1 MIMPFEASFITVISL
16 SAPIILVVLG
26 ETINEKS
33 GVINLSIEGTLLI
46 TALTAFAVSVTTGS
60 PLVGFLSAGIIG
72 AFIGLI
78 IILCDIKLRMDQIAV
93 GFILTIFLGK
103 LSSFLGQD
111 YVRIPGPYFQK
122 ISIPILK
129 DIPYIGPSLFD
140 QNAIVLFSFIMIP
153 VCWYVI
159 EKTRWGLIIKAVGEN
174 PVSAENR
181 GIDPEKVRIIS
192 TLVGGLLIGLGG
204 AAFSL
209 HSKFGWSENHTG
221 NYGWICLA
229 IVIFGGWNP
238 IRASM
243 GAYFFG
249 IFQIIALKLQSY
261 ALGLT
266 QVLPLIP
273 FPLMILTLVFI
284 QRFNKS
290 ENITKLPKTLNL
302 FFGGQEPGSI
312 GKPLIKK

>member
-1 MIMPFEASFITVISL
+1 MPFETSFITVISL
-16 SAPIILVVLG
+16 SAPIVLVVLG

-46 TALTAFAVSVTTGS
+46 TALTAFAISVTTGS
-60 PLVGFLSAGIIG
+60 PLIGFICAGIIG
-72 AFIGLI
+72 SIVGLI
-78 IILCDIKLRMDQIAV
+78 IILCDTKLSMDQIAV

-122 ISIPILK
+122 VSIPFLK

-153 VCWYVI
+153 VCWYMI

-192 TLVGGLLIGLGG
+192 TVIGGFLIGLGG

-229 IVIFGGWNP
+229 IVIL
-238 IRASM
+238 AD
-243 GAYFFG
+243 G
-249 IFQIIALKLQSY
+249 ILLEH
-261 ALGLT
+261 L
-266 QVLPLIP
+266 
-273 FPLMILTLVFI
+273 
-284 QRFNKS
+284 
-290 ENITKLPKTLNL
+290 
-302 FFGGQEPGSI
+302 
-312 GKPLIKK
+312 

>member
-1 MIMPFEASFITVISL
+1 MPFESSFITVISL

-60 PLVGFLSAGIIG
+60 PFTGFICAGIIG
-72 AFIGLI
+72 SIVGLI
-78 IILCDIKLRMDQIAV
+78 IILCDTKLRMDQIAV

-103 LSSFLGQD
+103 LSSFLGQE

-122 ISIPILK
+122 VSIPILK

-140 QNAIVLFSFIMIP
+140 QNAIVLFSFLMIP
-153 VCWYVI
+153 FCWYMI

-181 GIDPEKVRIIS
+181 GIDPEKVRIIA
-192 TLVGGLLIGLGG
+192 TVVGGFIIGLGG

-284 QRFNKS
+284 QRFNRS
-290 ENITKLPKTLNL
+290 ENTTNLPKVLSM
-302 FFGGQEPGSI
+302 FFGGQEPGNI
-312 GKPLIKK
+312 GRPLEKK

>member
-1 MIMPFEASFITVISL
+1 MPFESSFITVISL

-60 PLVGFLSAGIIG
+60 PFTGFICAGIIG
-72 AFIGLI
+72 SIVGLI
-78 IILCDIKLRMDQIAV
+78 IILCDTKLRMDQIAV

-122 ISIPILK
+122 VSIPILK

-140 QNAIVLFSFIMIP
+140 QNAIVLFSFLMIP
-153 VCWYVI
+153 ICWYMI

-181 GIDPEKVRIIS
+181 GIDPEKVRIIA
-192 TLVGGLLIGLGG
+192 TVIGGFIIGLGG

-238 IRASM
+238 IRASI

-290 ENITKLPKTLNL
+290 ENATNLPKALSML
-302 FFGGQEPGSI
+302 FGGQEPGDI
-312 GKPLIKK
+312 GKPLEKK

>member
-1 MIMPFEASFITVISL
+1 MPFESSFITVISL

-60 PLVGFLSAGIIG
+60 PFTGFICAGIIG
-72 AFIGLI
+72 SIVGLI
-78 IILCDIKLRMDQIAV
+78 IILCDTKLKMDQIAV

-103 LSSFLGQD
+103 LSSFLGQE

-122 ISIPILK
+122 VSIPVLK

-140 QNAIVLFSFIMIP
+140 QNAIVLFSFLMIP
-153 VCWYVI
+153 FCWYMI

-181 GIDPEKVRIIS
+181 GIDPEKVRIIA
-192 TLVGGLLIGLGG
+192 TVIGGFIIGLGG

-284 QRFNKS
+284 QQFNKS
-290 ENITKLPKTLNL
+290 ENTTNLPKVLGM
-302 FFGGQEPGSI
+302 FFGGQEPGNI
-312 GKPLIKK
+312 GKPLDKK

>member
-1 MIMPFEASFITVISL
+1 LPFESSFITVISL

-60 PLVGFLSAGIIG
+60 PFTGFICAGIIG
-72 AFIGLI
+72 SIVGLI
-78 IILCDIKLRMDQIAV
+78 IILCDTKLRMDQIAV

-103 LSSFLGQD
+103 LSSFLGQE

-122 ISIPILK
+122 VSIPILK

-140 QNAIVLFSFIMIP
+140 QNAIVLFSFLMIP
-153 VCWYVI
+153 ICWYMI

-181 GIDPEKVRIIS
+181 GIDPEKVRILATVI
-192 TLVGGLLIGLGG
+192 GGFIIGLGG

-284 QRFNKS
+284 QRFNRS
-290 ENITKLPKTLNL
+290 ENATNLPKFLSM
-302 FFGGQEPGSI
+302 FFGGQEPGNI
-312 GKPLIKK
+312 GRPLEKK

>member
-1 MIMPFEASFITVISL
+1 MPFESSFITVISL

-60 PLVGFLSAGIIG
+60 PFTGFICAGIIG
-72 AFIGLI
+72 SIVGLI
-78 IILCDIKLRMDQIAV
+78 IILCDTKLKMDQIAV

-103 LSSFLGQD
+103 LSSFLGQE

-122 ISIPILK
+122 VSIPVLK

-140 QNAIVLFSFIMIP
+140 QNAIVLFSFLMIP
-153 VCWYVI
+153 FCWYMI

-181 GIDPEKVRIIS
+181 GIDPEKVRIIA
-192 TLVGGLLIGLGG
+192 TVIGGFIIGLGG

-284 QRFNKS
+284 QQFNKS
-290 ENITKLPKTLNL
+290 EITTNLPKVLGM
-302 FFGGQEPGSI
+302 FFGGQ
-312 GKPLIKK
+312 

>member
-1 MIMPFEASFITVISL
+1 LPFETSFITVISL
-16 SAPIILVVLG
+16 SAPIVLVVLG

-46 TALTAFAVSVTTGS
+46 TALTAFAISVTTGS
-60 PLVGFLSAGIIG
+60 P
-72 AFIGLI
+72 FIGFICAGLI
-78 IILCDIKLRMDQIAV
+78 GSIVGLVIILCDTKLRMDQIAV

-122 ISIPILK
+122 VSIPFLK

-153 VCWYVI
+153 VCWYMI
-159 EKTRWGLIIKAVGEN
+159 EKTRWGLIVKAVGEN
-174 PVSAENR
+174 PISAENR

-192 TLVGGLLIGLGG
+192 TVIGGFLIGLGG

-238 IRASM
+238 IRASL

-290 ENITKLPKTLNL
+290 DNVTKLPKILNL
-302 FFGGQEPGSI
+302 FFGGQEPGDI
-312 GKPLIKK
+312 GRPLTKK

>member
-1 MIMPFEASFITVISL
+1 LPFESSFITVISL

-60 PLVGFLSAGIIG
+60 PFTGFICAGIIG
-72 AFIGLI
+72 SIVGLI
-78 IILCDIKLRMDQIAV
+78 IILCDTKLRMDQIAV

-103 LSSFLGQD
+103 LSSFLGQE

-122 ISIPILK
+122 VSIPILK

-140 QNAIVLFSFIMIP
+140 QNAIVLFSFLMIP
-153 VCWYVI
+153 FCWYMI

-181 GIDPEKVRIIS
+181 GIDPEKVRIIA
-192 TLVGGLLIGLGG
+192 TVIGGFIIGLGG

-284 QRFNKS
+284 QRFNRS
-290 ENITKLPKTLNL
+290 ENTTNLPKVLSM
-302 FFGGQEPGSI
+302 FFGGQEPGNI
-312 GKPLIKK
+312 GRPLEKK

>member
-1 MIMPFEASFITVISL
+1 MPFESSFITVISL

-60 PLVGFLSAGIIG
+60 PFTGFICAGIIG
-72 AFIGLI
+72 SIVGLI
-78 IILCDIKLRMDQIAV
+78 IILCDTKLRMDQIAV

-122 ISIPILK
+122 VSIPILK
-129 DIPYIGPSLFD
+129 DIPNIGPSLYD
-140 QNAIVLFSFIMIP
+140 QNAIVLFSFLMIP
-153 VCWYVI
+153 ICWYMI

-174 PVSAENR
+174 PISAENR
-181 GIDPEKVRIIS
+181 GIDPEKVRILA
-192 TLVGGLLIGLGG
+192 TVVGGFIIGLGG

-229 IVIFGGWNP
+229 IVIFGMVLMYLFPG
-238 IRASM
+238 
-243 GAYFFG
+243 
-249 IFQIIALKLQSY
+249 IALW
-261 ALGLT
+261 
-266 QVLPLIP
+266 LPD
-273 FPLMILTLVFI
+273 
-284 QRFNKS
+284 Q
-290 ENITKLPKTLNL
+290 L
-302 FFGGQEPGSI
+302 FAN
-312 GKPLIKK
+312 

>member
-1 MIMPFEASFITVISL
+1 MFPFESSFITIISL
-16 SAPIILVVLG
+16 SAPIIFVVIG
-26 ETINEKS
+26 ETITEKS

-60 PLVGFLSAGIIG
+60 PVLGFLCAGIIG
-72 AFIGLI
+72 GISALV
-78 IILCDIKLRMDQIAV
+78 IILSDVKLGMNQIAT
-93 GFILTIFLGK
+93 GFVLTILLGK
-103 LSSFLGQD
+103 LSSFLGRE
-111 YVRIPGPYFQK
+111 YVRIPGPYFPRV
-122 ISIPILK
+122 SIPILK

-140 QNAIVLFSFIMIP
+140 QNSLVLISFMLIP
-153 VCWYVI
+153 ATWYFL
-159 EKTRWGLIIKAVGEN
+159 EKTRLGLIIRAVGEN

-181 GIDPEKVRIIS
+181 GINPEKVRII
-192 TLVGGLLIGLGG
+192 TTVVGGLIIGFGG

-209 HSKFGWSENHTG
+209 HAKFGWSENHTG

-238 IRASM
+238 IRAAI
-243 GAYFFG
+243 GAYSFG
-249 IFQIIALKLQSY
+249 IFQILALKMQSF

-284 QRFNKS
+284 QKFNRSGS
-290 ENITKLPKTLNL
+290 EYNLPKFINAIVS
-302 FFGGQEPGSI
+302 GQQPEAM
-312 GKPLIKK
+312 GKPLDKK

>member
-1 MIMPFEASFITVISL
+1 MPFESSFITVISL

-60 PLVGFLSAGIIG
+60 PFTGFICAGIIG
-72 AFIGLI
+72 SIVGLI
-78 IILCDIKLRMDQIAV
+78 IILCDTKLKMDQIAV

-103 LSSFLGQD
+103 LSSFLGQE

-122 ISIPILK
+122 VSIPVIK

-140 QNAIVLFSFIMIP
+140 QNAIVLFSFLMIP
-153 VCWYVI
+153 FCWYMI

-181 GIDPEKVRIIS
+181 GIDPEKVRIIA
-192 TLVGGLLIGLGG
+192 TVIGGFIIGLGG

-284 QRFNKS
+284 QQFNKS
-290 ENITKLPKTLNL
+290 ENTTNLPKVLGM
-302 FFGGQEPGSI
+302 FFGGQEPGNI
-312 GKPLIKK
+312 GKPLEKK

>member
-1 MIMPFEASFITVISL
+1 MPFESSFITVISL

-60 PLVGFLSAGIIG
+60 PFTGFICAGIIG
-72 AFIGLI
+72 SIVGLI
-78 IILCDIKLRMDQIAV
+78 IILCDTKLRMDQIAV

-103 LSSFLGQD
+103 LSSFLGQE

-122 ISIPILK
+122 VSIPILK

-140 QNAIVLFSFIMIP
+140 QNAIVLFSFLMIP
-153 VCWYVI
+153 FCWYMI

-181 GIDPEKVRIIS
+181 GIDPEKVRIIA
-192 TLVGGLLIGLGG
+192 TVIGGFIIGLGG

-284 QRFNKS
+284 QRFNRS
-290 ENITKLPKTLNL
+290 ENTTNLPKVLSM
-302 FFGGQEPGSI
+302 FFGGQEPGNI
-312 GKPLIKK
+312 GRPLEKK

>member
-1 MIMPFEASFITVISL
+1 MPFESSFITVISL
-16 SAPIILVVLG
+16 SAPIVLVVLG

-60 PLVGFLSAGIIG
+60 PFTGFICAGIIG
-72 AFIGLI
+72 SIVGLI
-78 IILCDIKLRMDQIAV
+78 IILCDTKLRMDQIAV

-103 LSSFLGQD
+103 LSSFLGQE

-122 ISIPILK
+122 VSIPILK

-140 QNAIVLFSFIMIP
+140 QNAIVLFSFLMIP
-153 VCWYVI
+153 ICWYMI

-181 GIDPEKVRIIS
+181 GIDPEKVRILA
-192 TLVGGLLIGLGG
+192 TVVGGFIIGLGG

-249 IFQIIALKLQSY
+249 IFQILALKLQSY

-284 QRFNKS
+284 QRFNRS
-290 ENITKLPKTLNL
+290 ENTTNFPKVLKM
-302 FFGGQEPGSI
+302 FFGGQEPGNI
-312 GKPLIKK
+312 GRPLEKK

>member
-1 MIMPFEASFITVISL
+1 
-16 SAPIILVVLG
+16 
-26 ETINEKS
+26 
-33 GVINLSIEGTLLI
+33 
-46 TALTAFAVSVTTGS
+46 
-60 PLVGFLSAGIIG
+60 
-72 AFIGLI
+72 
-78 IILCDIKLRMDQIAV
+78 MDQIAV

-122 ISIPILK
+122 VSIPFLK

-153 VCWYVI
+153 ICWYMI

-174 PVSAENR
+174 PISAENR

-192 TLVGGLLIGLGG
+192 TVIGGFLIGLGG

-238 IRASM
+238 IRASL

-249 IFQIIALKLQSY
+249 IFQILALKLQSY
-261 ALGLT
+261 ALG
-266 QVLPLIP
+266 
-273 FPLMILTLVFI
+273 
-284 QRFNKS
+284 
-290 ENITKLPKTLNL
+290 
-302 FFGGQEPGSI
+302 
-312 GKPLIKK
+312 

>member
-1 MIMPFEASFITVISL
+1 MPFESSFITVISL

-60 PLVGFLSAGIIG
+60 PFTGFICAGIIG
-72 AFIGLI
+72 SIIGLI
-78 IILCDIKLRMDQIAV
+78 IILCDTKLKMDQIAV

-103 LSSFLGQD
+103 LSSFLGQE

-122 ISIPILK
+122 VSIPVLK

-140 QNAIVLFSFIMIP
+140 QNAIVLFSFLMIP
-153 VCWYVI
+153 FCWYMI

-181 GIDPEKVRIIS
+181 GIDPEKVRII
-192 TLVGGLLIGLGG
+192 TTVIGGFIIGLGG

-284 QRFNKS
+284 QQFNKS
-290 ENITKLPKTLNL
+290 ENTTNLPKVLGM
-302 FFGGQEPGSI
+302 FFGGQEPGNI
-312 GKPLIKK
+312 GKPLDKK

>member
-1 MIMPFEASFITVISL
+1 LPFESSFITVISL

-60 PLVGFLSAGIIG
+60 PFTGFICAGIIG
-72 AFIGLI
+72 SIIGLI
-78 IILCDIKLRMDQIAV
+78 IILCDTKLKMDQIAV

-103 LSSFLGQD
+103 LSSFLGQE

-122 ISIPILK
+122 VSIPVLK

-140 QNAIVLFSFIMIP
+140 QNAIVLFSFLMIP
-153 VCWYVI
+153 FCWYMI

-181 GIDPEKVRIIS
+181 GIDPEKVRIIA
-192 TLVGGLLIGLGG
+192 TVIGGFIIGLGG

-284 QRFNKS
+284 QQFNKS
-290 ENITKLPKTLNL
+290 ENTTNLPKVLGM
-302 FFGGQEPGSI
+302 FFGGQEPGNI
-312 GKPLIKK
+312 GKPLDKK